1 MKKALGVSVPL
12 LFLAACASNPAPSV
26 PAPLNP
32 VGYFEFATD
41 IEGESVTGS
50 LEIRQAE
57 GGGYTGTLTASA
69 APEPLP
75 IRSVTVEGQTL
86 TVVADT
92 PDGPV
97 TAVLTFTGD
106 TFTGPWS
113 YAGMSGTMAGKRIR

>member
-1 MKKALGVSVPL
+1 MKKALGVGVSL
-12 LFLAACASNPAPSV
+12 LVLAACASNPAPAG

-41 IEGESVTGS
+41 VEGEAVTGS
-50 LEIRQAE
+50 FDIRQAE
-57 GGGYTGTLTASA
+57 GGGYTGTMTASA
-69 APEPLP
+69 APEPIP
-75 IRSVTVEGQTL
+75 IRSVTVEGQTM

-97 TAVLTFTGD
+97 TAALTFTGD
-106 TFTGPWS
+106 TFTGPWT